1 MNRKEVAASTYRLG
15 FVYCRI
21 LFIMN
26 RVYIYI
32 LKSTVLLLFIIQKI

>member
-26 RVYIYI
+26 RV
-32 LKSTVLLLFIIQKI
+32 KK